1 MKEEDEDDDDD
12 EAQTQGKVVEDEEPM
27 VVSWL

>member
-12 EAQTQGKVVEDEEPM
+12 EVQTQGKVVEDEEPM
-27 VVSWL
+27 VVS

>member
-27 VVSWL
+27 VVS